1 MCIYIYIYIKLNH
14 FAETN
19 TALQINYITKGKEI
33 MSLMIK
39 LVRTS
44 KNIT

>member
-1 MCIYIYIYIKLNH
+1 MCVRVYIKLNH

-33 MSLMIK
+33 KSLMSK